1 MCCTRRWE
9 GNLSRWRRRCRCAN
23 PPQDL
28 AQTHPFV
35 FLASHTAMYT
45 SSTHFSR
52 CIVQWWWWW
61 GVQQVFAR
69 LFHSAFCT
77 LHCIA
82 LVVVVVVGECSRSL
96 PDCGSGEAT
105 SIPGSGLGA
114 PCLKGFLYFGVI
126 LVLWIVRLLDNMH
139 LFTPIVTYIGVA
151 DLLAV

>member
-1 MCCTRRWE
+1 MVGKC
-9 GNLSRWRRRCRCAN
+9 SR
-23 PPQDL
+23 
-28 AQTHPFV
+28 
-35 FLASHTAMYT
+35 
-45 SSTHFSR
+45 SS
-52 CIVQWWWWW
+52 V
-61 GVQQVFAR
+61 R

-82 LVVVVVVGECSRSL
+82 LHWWWWWGSAA
-96 PDCGSGEAT
+96 DCGSGEAT